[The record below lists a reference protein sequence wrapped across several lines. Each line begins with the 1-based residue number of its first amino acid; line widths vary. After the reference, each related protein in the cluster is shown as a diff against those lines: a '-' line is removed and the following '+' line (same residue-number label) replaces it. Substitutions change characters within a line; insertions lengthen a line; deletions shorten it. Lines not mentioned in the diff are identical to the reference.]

1 MAVAP
6 PIVWREPAVFTAGD
20 TLIFQRNL
28 PDYPPSA
35 GWAIRLAVTQ
45 NTPNGAVLAFPP
57 VVSAPDST
65 NTYHVFNVPN
75 FCAGLAAGTYVLT
88 EEVVNAAGNA
98 ATNPPIAAGTKHQ
111 IYFADNFQLQ
121 DDLADGLATAPVLTE
136 AQINLALLNTTYRQL
151 MALKFAETEDL
162 RSRFRIQDQQK
173 VLQDI
178 KYWKNIRILEIQQER
193 ARNGQNPGNV
203 QEALFCIG

>member
-1 MAVAP
+1 MAAAP
-6 PIVWREPAVFTAGD
+6 PIVWREPDSFVSGD
-20 TLIFQRNL
+20 TLLFQRSL
-28 PDYPPSA
+28 PSFLPSD
-35 GWAIRLAVTQ
+35 GWQAKLVVTQ
-45 NTPNGAVLAFPP
+45 NTPNGAQKVAEAD
-57 VVSAPDST
+57 SAPDST
-65 NTYHVFNVPN
+65 NSFHCYNYPN
-75 FCAGLAAGTYVLT
+75 FCAGLSAGTYVLT

-111 IYFADNFQLQ
+111 IYFADNFTVQ
-121 DDLADGLATAPVLTE
+121 DDLADGLATAPVQTE

-203 QEALFCIG
+203 QEAVFCIG